1 MHKICLLSYYICT
14 RFIEFQ
20 ACGLNYFRS
29 GPADT
34 REENYTHAGGAQYC
48 YSGLHTVKPLK
59 DTDLRRVYDEKS
71 CVMLSADDGDL
82 QNAIE
87 ALDNNTDITILRI
100 DSGEV
105 AKKGPPLTIE
115 VRLPNLKS
123 LYTNNV
129 EIKRLVL
136 NEEL

>member
-1 MHKICLLSYYICT
+1 MSYLSYHI

-20 ACGLNYFRS
+20 ACGLNYFLS

-48 YSGLHTVKPLK
+48 YSGSHTVKPLK
-59 DTDLRRVYDEKS
+59 DTDLRRVYDEKK
-71 CVMLSADDGDL
+71 CIMLSGDDYQELGNL
-82 QNAIE
+82 QDAID

-105 AKKGPPLTIE
+105 AKKVPPITIE
-115 VRLPNLKS
+115 VRLPNLRS

>member
-1 MHKICLLSYYICT
+1 M
-14 RFIEFQ
+14 
-20 ACGLNYFRS
+20 
-29 GPADT
+29 
-34 REENYTHAGGAQYC
+34 
-48 YSGLHTVKPLK
+48 KPLK
-59 DTDLRRVYDEKS
+59 DTDLRRVYDANS

-82 QNAIE
+82 QNAIQ
-87 ALDNNTDITILRI
+87 ALDNNMDITILRI

-105 AKKGPPLTIE
+105 AKKVPPLTIE